1 MIGWWTELDKY
12 RRRFGIRP
20 KKLHSVTIDKFLET
34 AGRNVIVFITV
45 HR

>member
-12 RRRFGIRP
+12 SSRP

-34 AGRNVIVFITV
+34 AGISKAKI
-45 HR
+45 